1 MSTPEGK
8 VKDAV
13 RRILKKH
20 EVWYFSPVSNGL
32 GKHGIPDFV
41 CCFEGRFVGI
51 ECKARD
57 GMEPTTL
64 QAICLDHIRVAGG
77 TAFVVTPALL
87 EALDRYFVNNK
98 GKKQ

>member
-13 RRILKKH
+13 RRVLKKH
-20 EVWYFSPVSNGL
+20 GAWYFSPVSNGL

-64 QAICLDHIRVAGG
+64 QTICHEDIKKANG
-77 TAFVVTPALL
+77 TVFVVTPGLVDQ
-87 EALDRYFVNNK
+87 LDRYLTNTK
-98 GKKQ
+98 GR